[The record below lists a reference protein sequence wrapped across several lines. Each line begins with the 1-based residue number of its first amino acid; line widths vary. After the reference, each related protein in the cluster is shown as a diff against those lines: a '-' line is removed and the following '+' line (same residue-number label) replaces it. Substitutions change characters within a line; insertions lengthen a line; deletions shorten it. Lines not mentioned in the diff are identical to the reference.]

1 LQGVGKLGGWLQE
14 FLSLCS
20 SIWKDIFIMIRI
32 IFWGVKEAGLMK
44 KVSAY
49 FAKSGK
55 DILFVSCDCF

>member
-1 LQGVGKLGGWLQE
+1 
-14 FLSLCS
+14 
-20 SIWKDIFIMIRI
+20 MIRI

-55 DILFVSCDCF
+55 DMLLSHVIVFNVILLLIQ